1 VIFGLLLLSCCCR
14 IVSESEE
21 VPSASKFVL

>member
-1 VIFGLLLLSCCCR
+1 VISGLLLLSCCR
-14 IVSESEE
+14 IVSENEE